1 MREKKPCILI
11 FFNEIKNLISHSSLI
26 TLWDFLEN
34 LIVGYEKKKSGRWII
49 LKDASHMQ
57 CEYII
62 QVTSQGHLFPIVMM
76 ALIWFSPLY
85 NSRTEDEIFLFS
97 INNIYSS

>member
-34 LIVGYEKKKSGRWII
+34 LIVGYEKKN
-49 LKDASHMQ
+49 L
-57 CEYII
+57 
-62 QVTSQGHLFPIVMM
+62 
-76 ALIWFSPLY
+76 
-85 NSRTEDEIFLFS
+85 EDELF
-97 INNIYSS
+97 